1 MARPDRLEGQA
12 WIRASKS
19 FQKALLD
26 VVPKYEN
33 AAVQLFSLD
42 AEIFLEGI
50 GGGAKGINKG
60 DFVSRDEGVPYYT
73 GNLMDSIGVR
83 ILKGNTIR
91 AYRVMSDVTGTHATK
106 PQTMKGLRDI
116 WGYLEIMQRIER
128 PSRRSGTGLVAQLM
142 VGVPYA
148 QEVDWKD
155 EYFQPLSEKFVANLG
170 DTMKYLEKYK
180 VVVK

>member
-1 MARPDRLEGQA
+1 MARPDRLDGQA
-12 WIRASKS
+12 WIKASKS
-19 FQKALLD
+19 FQKALLST
-26 VVPKYEN
+26 VPKYEN

-60 DFVSRDEGVPYYT
+60 DFVSRDERVPYYT

-91 AYRVMSDVTGTHATK
+91 AYRVMSDVTGKHATK
-106 PQTMKGLRDI
+106 PQSMRGLRNI
-116 WGYLEIMQRIER
+116 WGDLEIMQRITR
-128 PSRRSGTGLVAQLM
+128 PSRRRGTGLVAQLM

-155 EYFQPLSEKFVANLG
+155 EYFQPLREKFIANLG